1 VIWLILISCIYPEIC
16 SINQEIMKA
25 QEIKQS
31 NWVKLENLANE
42 YRFGV
47 IAITLLIIGC
57 LGGIT
62 MNYGAALHTWSLV
75 AVVIPTMTTL
85 SLLLAVSPMKWILN
99 AFIVTVITDLIVV
112 LFV

>member
-1 VIWLILISCIYPEIC
+1 
-16 SINQEIMKA
+16 MKT

-31 NWVKLENLANE
+31 TWMKLENLASE

-57 LGGIT
+57 LGGVT
-62 MNYGAALHTWSLV
+62 MSYGAALHTWSLI

-85 SLLLAVSPMKWILN
+85 SLLLAVAPMKWIMNL
-99 AFIVTVITDLIVV
+99 FIVTVLVDLIVIFLV
-112 LFV
+112 

>member
-1 VIWLILISCIYPEIC
+1 
-16 SINQEIMKA
+16 MKT

-31 NWVKLENLANE
+31 TWMKLENLASE

-57 LGGIT
+57 LGGVT
-62 MNYGAALHTWSLV
+62 MSYGAALHTWSLI

-85 SLLLAVSPMKWILN
+85 SLLLAVAPMKWIMNL
-99 AFIVTVITDLIVV
+99 FIVTVLVDLLVIFLV
-112 LFV
+112 

>member
-1 VIWLILISCIYPEIC
+1 
-16 SINQEIMKA
+16 MKT

-31 NWVKLENLANE
+31 TWMKLENLATQ

-47 IAITLLIIGC
+47 IAISLLIIGC

-62 MNYGAALHTWSLV
+62 MNYGAALHTWSLI

-85 SLLLAVSPMKWILN
+85 SLLLAVAPMKWILN
-99 AFIVTVITDLIVV
+99 AFIVTVLVDIAVIFIV
-112 LFV
+112 

>member
-1 VIWLILISCIYPEIC
+1 
-16 SINQEIMKA
+16 MRT

-31 NWVKLENLANE
+31 NWARLENLANE

-57 LGGIT
+57 LGGVT

-75 AVVIPTMTTL
+75 IVVIPTMTTL
-85 SLLLAVSPMKWILN
+85 SLLLAVSPMRWILN
-99 AFIVTVITDLIVV
+99 AFIVTVITDLLVI

>member
-1 VIWLILISCIYPEIC
+1 MET
-16 SINQEIMKA
+16 

-31 NWVKLENLANE
+31 TWMKLEKLANE

-57 LGGIT
+57 LGGVT

-85 SLLLAVSPMKWILN
+85 SLLLAVAPMRWIMN
-99 AFIVTVITDLIVV
+99 AFIVTLLVDVVVIFLV
-112 LFV
+112 

>member
-1 VIWLILISCIYPEIC
+1 VISLILLLWIHPELC
-16 SINQEIMKA
+16 GINQEVMKTH
-25 QEIKQS
+25 EI
-31 NWVKLENLANE
+31 NPGTWMRLENLANE

-62 MNYGAALHTWSLV
+62 MSFGAALHTATLI

-85 SLLLAVSPMKWILN
+85 SLLLAVAPMKWIMY
-99 AFIVTVITDLIVV
+99 AFLVTVLVDIAVILLV
-112 LFV
+112 